1 MDRESL
7 RPLVEAQFGESHLTV
22 LSEETINAELDEAL
36 EGITDDAQVDD
47 AFTKKLATR
56 LLRLNGNVT
65 SEAGRQITDWKKK
78 HPTPKPGTPPA
89 TPPKGEEGG
98 DGGEETEM
106 QKLLKRVEAMENAQ
120 KQKAVKE
127 ANDAIY
133 ADVKKGFEAKF
144 KEAGIEINKY
154 ILKQTLRDL
163 EIPETEEGEKVNVG
177 DLVKTLERDYL
188 RNMKE
193 AGFDKKET
201 SKPRF
206 GSRGST
212 GESAADRFFAKKGK
226 REGWKK

>member
-47 AFTKKLATR
+47 AFTQRIATR

-65 SEAGRQITDWKKK
+65 SEAGRQINDWKKK
-78 HPTPKPGTPPA
+78 HPAPKPNTPPA
-89 TPPKGEEGG
+89 KPNDDDG
-98 DGGEETEM
+98 GGEETEM

-120 KQKAVKE
+120 RQKAEKD
-127 ANDAIY
+127 ANDAIMT
-133 ADVKKGFEAKF
+133 DVKKGFKAKF
-144 KEAGIEINKY
+144 KDAKIEVNEY
-154 ILKQTLRDL
+154 ILRQTLRDL
-163 EIPETEEGEKVNVG
+163 EIPETEEGEKVNIG

-188 RNMKE
+188 KNMKE
-193 AGFDKKET
+193 AGFGKEDT

-206 GSRGST
+206 GSRGGGG
-212 GESAADRFFAKKGK
+212 GESAADRFFARKGK
-226 REGWKK
+226 KEGWKK